1 MDIST
6 IVGVVA
12 ALAIVFTVQILEGGS
27 PASIILIPSMLLV
40 FGGALMAG
48 MAGGILKDTVGVGK
62 QLQRAFLAKVTPPVM
77 LLDNIVKLAERARRE
92 GLLALEDAVK
102 TVEHAFLKRGLT
114 LAIDG
119 TDPDELHD
127 ILHAEVA
134 AKKKADKAGAKIFE
148 NMGGYAPTIGI
159 IGTVMGLVHVL
170 SNLSDAE
177 ALGEPISAAFV
188 ATLWGVLSANLIW
201 LPIAAR
207 LQRLSAVEA
216 EEMELVIDG
225 VLAIQAGSNPRL
237 VAQKLRSLLPPDE
250 MRKAEEAASSK
261 SKKAA

>member
-12 ALAIVFTVQILEGGS
+12 GLVIIFVVQILEGGS
-27 PASIILIPSMLLV
+27 PSSIILIPSMLLV
-40 FGGALMAG
+40 FGGAFMAG
-48 MAGGILKDTVGVGK
+48 MAGGVLKDATGVGK
-62 QLQRAFLAKVTPPVM
+62 QLQKAFLAKVTPPTKLV
-77 LLDNIVKLAERARRE
+77 DDVVKLAERARRE

-102 TVEHAFLKRGLT
+102 TVEHPFLKRGLQ

-127 ILHAEVA
+127 ILHAEIA
-134 AKKKADKAGAKIFE
+134 AKKKADKASSKLFE

-170 SNLSDAE
+170 ENLNKPE
-177 ALGEPISAAFV
+177 TLGHSISAAFV

-201 LPIAAR
+201 LPLSNR
-207 LQRLSAVEA
+207 LKRLSEVECDQ
-216 EEMELVIDG
+216 MELAIEG

-237 VAQKLRSLLPPDE
+237 VAQKLNSLLPDGG
-250 MRKAEEAASSK
+250 AATE
-261 SKKAA
+261 KKAA

>member
-27 PASIILIPSMLLV
+27 PSSILLIPSILLV
-40 FGGALMAG
+40 FGGAFAAG
-48 MAGGILKDTVGVGK
+48 MAGGVLKDATGIGSQLGK
-62 QLQRAFLAKVTPPVM
+62 AFLAKVTPANELV
-77 LLDNIVKLAERARRE
+77 DSIVKLAERARRE

-102 TVEHAFLKRGLT
+102 TVDHAFLKRGLQ

-119 TDPDELHD
+119 TDPEELND

-134 AKKKADKAGAKIFE
+134 AKKKADKAGAKLFE

-170 SNLSDAE
+170 ANLDKPAG
-177 ALGEPISAAFV
+177 LGEAISAAFV
-188 ATLWGVLSANLIW
+188 ATLWGVLSANIIW
-201 LPIAAR
+201 LPIGAR
-207 LQRLSAVEA
+207 LNRLSSIEA

-237 VAQKLRSLLPPDE
+237 VAQKLRSLLPPDAAK
-250 MRKAEEAASSK
+250 KAEAAAST
-261 SKKAA
+261 KKAA

>member
-6 IVGVVA
+6 IVGVVVG
-12 ALAIVFTVQILEGGS
+12 LLIIFTVQILEGGS
-27 PASIILIPSMLLV
+27 PTSIILIPSMLLV
-40 FGGALMAG
+40 FGGAFCAG
-48 MAGGILKDTVGVGK
+48 MAGGVLKDATGAGK
-62 QLQRAFLAKVTPPVM
+62 MLQKAFLAKLVPPTQLVEE
-77 LLDNIVKLAERARRE
+77 IVKLAERARRE

-102 TVEHAFLKRGLT
+102 TVEHPFLKRGLQ

-127 ILHAEVA
+127 ILHAEIA
-134 AKKKADKAGAKIFE
+134 AKKKADKASAKLFE

-170 SNLSDAE
+170 ENLDKPDT
-177 ALGEPISAAFV
+177 LGHSIAAAFV
-188 ATLWGVLSANLIW
+188 ATLWGVLSANVIW

-207 LQRLSAVEA
+207 LSRLSGVEG
-216 EEMELVIDG
+216 EEMELVVDG

-250 MRKAEEAASSK
+250 AKKAEAASTT
-261 SKKAA
+261 KKAA

>member
-1 MDIST
+1 MDISS

-27 PASIILIPSMLLV
+27 PASILLVPSMLLV
-40 FGGALMAG
+40 FGGSFFAG
-48 MAGGILKDTVGVGK
+48 MAGGVLKDAIGVGK
-62 QLQRAFLAKVTPPVM
+62 QLQKAFTAKITPPTQLV
-77 LLDNIVKLAERARRE
+77 DTIVKLAERARRE

-102 TVEHAFLKRGLT
+102 TVEHAFLKRGLQ

-119 TDPDELHD
+119 TDPEELAD

-134 AKKKADKAGAKIFE
+134 AKKKADKAGARFFE

-170 SNLSDAE
+170 ANLDKPQT
-177 ALGEPISAAFV
+177 LGPAISAAFV
-188 ATLWGVLSANLIW
+188 ATLWGVLSANIIW
-201 LPIAAR
+201 LPLGAR
-207 LQRLSAVEA
+207 LGRLSAVEA

-225 VLAIQAGSNPRL
+225 VLAIQSGSNPRL
-237 VAQKLRSLLPPDE
+237 VAQKLRSLLPPDDAK
-250 MRKAEEAASSK
+250 KAEAAAT

>member
-12 ALAIVFTVQILEGGS
+12 ALAIVFIVQILEGGS
-27 PASIILIPSMLLV
+27 PASILLIPSMLLV
-40 FGGALMAG
+40 FGGAFAAG
-48 MAGGILKDTVGVGK
+48 MAGGVLKDATGAGK
-62 QLQRAFLAKVTPPVM
+62 TLKKAFLAKMTPPNELVES
-77 LLDNIVKLAERARRE
+77 IVKLAERARRE

-102 TVEHAFLKRGLT
+102 KVEHPFLKRGLQ

-119 TDPDELHD
+119 TDPEELHD

-134 AKKKADKAGAKIFE
+134 AKKKADKAGTKIFE

-170 SNLSDAE
+170 ENLDNPE
-177 ALGEPISAAFV
+177 TLGHSIAAAFV
-188 ATLWGVLSANLIW
+188 ATLWGVLSANVVW
-201 LPIAAR
+201 LPVAER
-207 LQRLSAVEA
+207 LKRLSGIEA
-216 EEMELVIDG
+216 EEMELAIEG

-237 VAQKLRSLLPPDE
+237 VAQKLRSLLPPDAA
-250 MRKAEEAASSK
+250 KAAEGDKA
-261 SKKAA
+261 KKAA

>member
-6 IVGVVA
+6 IVGVVVA
-12 ALAIVFTVQILEGGS
+12 FVIIFTVQILEGGT
-27 PASIILIPSMLLV
+27 PASIILLPSMLLV

-48 MAGGILKDTVGVGK
+48 MAGGVLKDTTGLGK
-62 QLQRAFLAKVTPPVM
+62 QLQKAFLAKVTPPTKLVE
-77 LLDNIVKLAERARRE
+77 DVVKLAERARRE

-102 TVEHAFLKRGLT
+102 TVEHPFLKRGLQ

-119 TDPDELHD
+119 TDPEELHD
-127 ILHAEVA
+127 ILHAEIA
-134 AKKKADKAGAKIFE
+134 AKKKADKASTKIIE

-170 SNLSDAE
+170 ENLNKPE
-177 ALGEPISAAFV
+177 TLGHSISAAFV
-188 ATLWGVLSANLIW
+188 ATLWGVLSANVLW

-207 LQRLSAVEA
+207 LGRLSGVEA
-216 EEMELVIDG
+216 EEMELVVDG

-250 MRKAEEAASSK
+250 AKKAEAAAST
-261 SKKAA
+261 KKAA

>member
-12 ALAIVFTVQILEGGS
+12 ALAIVFTVQILDGGS
-27 PASIILIPSMLLV
+27 PASILLIPSILLV
-40 FGGALMAG
+40 FGGAFCAG
-48 MAGGILKDTVGVGK
+48 MAGGVLKDATGVGK
-62 QLQRAFLAKVTPPVM
+62 QLQKAFLAKVTPPTKLV
-77 LLDNIVKLAERARRE
+77 DSIVKLAERARRE

-102 TVEHAFLKRGLT
+102 TVEHPFLKRGLQ

-119 TDPDELHD
+119 TDPEELHD

-134 AKKKADKAGAKIFE
+134 AKKKADKAGSKLFE

-170 SNLSDAE
+170 ENLDKPQT
-177 ALGEPISAAFV
+177 LGPAISSAFV

-201 LPIAAR
+201 LPVAAR
-207 LQRLSAVEA
+207 LGRLSSVEA

-237 VAQKLRSLLPPDE
+237 VAQKLRSLLPPE
-250 MRKAEEAASSK
+250 EAKKAEAAAST
-261 SKKAA
+261 KKAA

>member
-12 ALAIVFTVQILEGGS
+12 ALGIVFTVQVLEGGN
-27 PASIILIPSMLLV
+27 PASIILIPSILLV
-40 FGGALMAG
+40 FGGAFMAG
-48 MAGGILKDTVGVGK
+48 MAGGVLKDATGVGML
-62 QLQRAFLAKVTPPVM
+62 LQKAFLAKVAPPTKLV
-77 LLDNIVKLAERARRE
+77 DDIVKLAERARRE

-102 TVEHAFLKRGLT
+102 TVEHPFLKRGLQ

-119 TDPDELHD
+119 TDPEELHD

-134 AKKKADKAGAKIFE
+134 AKKKADKAGMKIFE
-148 NMGGYAPTIGI
+148 NMGGYAPTVGI

-170 SNLSDAE
+170 ENLDKPDT
-177 ALGEPISAAFV
+177 LGHSIAAAFV
-188 ATLWGVLSANLIW
+188 ATLWGVLSANLLW
-201 LPIAAR
+201 LPLAAR
-207 LQRLSAVEA
+207 LTRLSGIEC

-237 VAQKLRSLLPPDE
+237 VAQKLRSLLPPDAA
-250 MRKAEEAASSK
+250 KAAEAAAT
-261 SKKAA
+261 KKAA

>member
-27 PASIILIPSMLLV
+27 PSSILLVPSILLV
-40 FGGALMAG
+40 FGGAFAAG
-48 MAGGILKDTVGVGK
+48 MAGGVLKDATGIGK
-62 QLQRAFLAKVTPPVM
+62 QLQKAFLAKVTPPNELV
-77 LLDNIVKLAERARRE
+77 DSVVKLAERARRE

-102 TVEHAFLKRGLT
+102 TVDHAFLKRGLQ

-119 TDPDELHD
+119 TDPEELSD
-127 ILHAEVA
+127 ILHAEVQ
-134 AKKKADKAGAKIFE
+134 AKKKADKAGSKLFE

-170 SNLSDAE
+170 ANLDKPAG
-177 ALGEPISAAFV
+177 LGEAISAAFV
-188 ATLWGVLSANLIW
+188 ATLWGVLSANIIW
-201 LPIAAR
+201 LPIGAR
-207 LQRLSAVEA
+207 LSRLSGIEA

-237 VAQKLRSLLPPDE
+237 VAQKLRSLLPPDAAK
-250 MRKAEEAASSK
+250 KAEAAATT
-261 SKKAA
+261 KKAA